1 MSDTKNNATLDET
14 ELWDAIDALDAMDL
28 EKSLQSL
35 EAQDPMALASAI
47 DRLDNPNTDPSS
59 DDASV
64 RTIASQ
70 LTGVLDT
77 KNIDIDYDDPTLIR
91 LKNRAYGLL
100 PQATKTANSLGLR
113 GWLTTGVAALSLSVA
128 GFSSVSALT
137 PFSATYTEGTANYQL
152 SESSLYGSQSIWNF
166 ESIE

>member
-91 LKNRAYGLL
+91 LKNRAYGLV
-100 PQATKTANSLGLR
+100 PHVTATAKSLGFR
-113 GWLTTGVAALSLSVA
+113 GWLTTAVAALSLGVA
-128 GFSSVSALT
+128 GFSTVAALA
-137 PFSATYTEGTANYQL
+137 PFSASYTEGTANYQL

>member
-28 EKSLQSL
+28 ERDSQSL
-35 EAQDPMALASAI
+35 EPQDPMALAGAI
-47 DRLDNPNTDPSS
+47 DRLDNANTEPSN

-70 LTGVLDT
+70 LTGVLDIE
-77 KNIDIDYDDPTLIR
+77 NIGIDDDDPTLIR
-91 LKNRAYGLL
+91 LKNRAYGLVPL
-100 PQATKTANSLGLR
+100 ASKTSHSLGLR
-113 GWLTTGVAALSLSVA
+113 GWLTTAVAALSLSVA
-128 GFSSVSALT
+128 GFSSVSALA
-137 PFSATYTEGTANYQL
+137 PFSVTDTESTANYQL